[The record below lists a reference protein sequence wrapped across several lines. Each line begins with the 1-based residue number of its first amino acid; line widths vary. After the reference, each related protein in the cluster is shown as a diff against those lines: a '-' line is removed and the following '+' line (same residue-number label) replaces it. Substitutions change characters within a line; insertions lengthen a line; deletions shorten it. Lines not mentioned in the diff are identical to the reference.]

1 MTASQQRAGG
11 HISLLPEPH
20 IRRQATQQQK
30 NKQHLQYTHTH
41 TTLHTLVYR
50 PLLQGFKST
59 EKTQGRNNL
68 EKISGSWV
76 KLRYDGDWR

>member
-30 NKQHLQYTHTH
+30 TQTTFTVHTH
-41 TTLHTLVYR
+41 TTFSVYR

-68 EKISGSWV
+68 EKKSGSWV
-76 KLRYDGDWR
+76 KLRYDGERR